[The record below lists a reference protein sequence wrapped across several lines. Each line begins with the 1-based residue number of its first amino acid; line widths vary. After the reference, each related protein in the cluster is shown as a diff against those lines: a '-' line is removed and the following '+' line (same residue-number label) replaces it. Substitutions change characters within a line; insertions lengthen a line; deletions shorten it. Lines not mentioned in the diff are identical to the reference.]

1 MQHSEHHYC
10 STANKFLAAAT
21 TPTPQQQPATVA
33 TKSTQQTR
41 NSNNNNN
48 NNNNN
53 SEEKATRTI
62 KRAPNYITMGTTKN
76 LQHQSKVELDH
87 KLLLSKPSRQILED
101 LAIECAKNS
110 SQDNTFQ
117 YAFCLSKSNEKS
129 ELRYSVQIL
138 DGLVKE
144 GYEHQIDCL
153 YGSACALYLLGDYE
167 KARFRAENIL
177 RSHPESRLARELHLA
192 SIESIEQEDKRK
204 LKEAA
209 IGGVTVAAAVGIAA
223 GIASILLTKR

>member
-10 STANKFLAAAT
+10 STANKFLAAA
-21 TPTPQQQPATVA
+21 PPQQQQPATVA

-48 NNNNN
+48 NNI
-53 SEEKATRTI
+53 SEEEATRTI
-62 KRAPNYITMGTTKN
+62 KTTPNFSTMGTTKN

-101 LAIECAKNS
+101 LAIECAKNA